1 VGGEFLSGTA
11 LNDIVAG
18 ARALASFARVL
29 VEPCRCSSR
38 SLHTDC
44 CPPDSGMGQN
54 KAHDPRSWGS
64 EGGAAMA
71 TRVAQG
77 ELLGPAGRSV
87 LQ

>member
-1 VGGEFLSGTA
+1 ML
-11 LNDIVAG
+11 VA
-18 ARALASFARVL
+18 
-29 VEPCRCSSR
+29 
-38 SLHTDC
+38 LHTDY
-44 CPPDSGMGQN
+44 CPPESGVGQN

-87 LQ
+87 LR